1 MIKNSACAVQ
11 AQAESKLLVH
21 TETLLEAVNTSAC
34 INKLLLTGVERMAL
48 GADFNSDVLLS
59 GTGLD
64 HITACAGD
72 SGLNVVG
79 MNSFFLY
86 CGTSLSS
93 II

>member
-1 MIKNSACAVQ
+1 
-11 AQAESKLLVH
+11 
-21 TETLLEAVNTSAC
+21 
-34 INKLLLTGVERMAL
+34 MAL

-79 MNSFFLY
+79 MNSFFHY
-86 CGTSLSS
+86 WGTSLSS